1 MQQRSHGGLA
11 NVKNNRFNV
20 SVREKGDVGII
31 PEFFNKFILWILQ
44 KDGDEQPSRECVEKL
59 CTFAVVKSL
68 ADDPLFLVKVGA
80 LRENSLKNSPD
91 AFGRPIVTFK
101 L

>member
-44 KDGDEQPSRECVEKL
+44 KKRRRRRTTKSRCVRETVYLRRGEEPRRRSFVLSQSRCFEK
-59 CTFAVVKSL
+59 KI
-68 ADDPLFLVKVGA
+68 P
-80 LRENSLKNSPD
+80 
-91 AFGRPIVTFK
+91 
-101 L
+101 

>member
-44 KDGDEQPSRECVEKL
+44 KKRRRRRRTTKSRCVRETVYLRRAEEPRRRTFVVLSQSRCFEK
-59 CTFAVVKSL
+59 KI
-68 ADDPLFLVKVGA
+68 P
-80 LRENSLKNSPD
+80 
-91 AFGRPIVTFK
+91 
-101 L
+101 